1 MSFSRSTFIVEVN
14 NIPTIAFQA
23 KWAVE
28 AENVAFGWATL
39 HSSQLSTKG
48 THGTELPSVIKIRI
62 ARLGEKAAYE
72 AGGAKIGI
80 LRRDQDRLSGRPY
93 RAFLKRFCRS
103 GLTHGRTR

>member
-28 AENVAFGWATL
+28 AEDVAFGWATL

-72 AGGAKIGI
+72 AGGTNSEFYEGTKIVY
-80 LRRDQDRLSGRPY
+80 LVDRIAPS
-93 RAFLKRFCRS
+93 
-103 GLTHGRTR
+103 